1 VSEPADDR
9 LVRER
14 NVWNDTE
21 MKEYVTT
28 CVIDA
33 APEAVWKVLTD
44 ADGYAQW
51 NPEIVGIAGQLVS
64 GGRITARVRLGDGA
78 TRSVTMRVTAL
89 DAPTRMEW
97 VGGMPLGLFIGRR
110 TFTVTPSARGSEF
123 RLHLQMSGAL
133 SSLIIKSVGDR
144 QPEIDSFAAALK
156 ARAERR

>member
-1 VSEPADDR
+1 VNEPADDR

-14 NVWNDTE
+14 NVWDDTE

-28 CVIDA
+28 CMIDA
-33 APEAVWKVLTD
+33 SPEAVWKILTD
-44 ADGYAQW
+44 ADGYAEW
-51 NPEIVGIAGQLVS
+51 NPEIVGIAGQIAS

-78 TRSVTMRVTAL
+78 IRSVTMRVTAL
-89 DAPTRMEW
+89 EAPTRMEW
-97 VGGMPLGLFIGRR
+97 VGGMPLGLFVGRR
-110 TFTVTPSARGSEF
+110 TFSVNPSARGSEF